1 MNSINVKCNKAKWA
15 YDECFNEWFRKEFI
29 VEKQKKFPEGY
40 VPCEKL
46 LQTYKACT
54 KDELAKF
61 GADISQTQE
70 AVLEARAS
78 DVKEAEERRA
88 KFFQKKE

>member
-29 VEKQKKFPEGY
+29 VDKQKKFPEGY

-54 KDELAKF
+54 QDELAKF
-61 GADISQTQE
+61 GTDIRY
-70 AVLEARAS
+70 VLGTRFLLSAS
-78 DVKEAEERRA
+78 
-88 KFFQKKE
+88 FSSYYLT